1 MVIAIKILTMVVI
14 VWLTIILLK
23 VWAAGGITAWPIES
37 IKTRRMMVYEI
48 VTDLLMVGLLA
59 AAILCLR
66 K

>member
-1 MVIAIKILTMVVI
+1 MVIAIKILTVVVI

-23 VWAAGGITAWPIES
+23 VWAAGGITVWPIES
-37 IKTRRMMVYEI
+37 IKTRRMIVFEI

>member
-23 VWAAGGITAWPIES
+23 VWAAGGITVWPIES
-37 IKTRRMMVYEI
+37 FKTRRMMVFEI

-59 AAILCLR
+59 AAILCL
-66 K
+66 KK